1 MGLTPLEGLIMGTRS
16 GDVDPSILDFIA
28 QKENLTVLTSYQ
40 KTSDYPHA
48 DGDVICQGISVFVM
62 IHFPHPIETSQRS
75 YPAIVQ
81 FANIDESG
89 MLADFYEDSVVIIIL

>member
-1 MGLTPLEGLIMGTRS
+1 
-16 GDVDPSILDFIA
+16 
-28 QKENLTVLTSYQ
+28 
-40 KTSDYPHA
+40 
-48 DGDVICQGISVFVM
+48 M
-62 IHFPHPIETSQRS
+62 IHFPHPIETSQRN